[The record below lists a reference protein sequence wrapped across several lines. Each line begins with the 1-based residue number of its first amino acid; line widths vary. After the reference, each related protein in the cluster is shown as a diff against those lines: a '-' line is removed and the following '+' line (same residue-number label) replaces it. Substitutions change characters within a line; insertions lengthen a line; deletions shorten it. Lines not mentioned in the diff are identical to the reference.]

1 MSFICPYGAVICRNQ
16 HWKGNQEYNY
26 VLTSDLHTIKNMP
39 FLTKF
44 FHDSDIPL
52 KKISPSSELAT
63 KRKIGA
69 GQKHADNFAATSGES
84 GPLTM

>member
-1 MSFICPYGAVICRNQ
+1 
-16 HWKGNQEYNY
+16 
-26 VLTSDLHTIKNMP
+26 MP

-52 KKISPSSELAT
+52 KISPSSELAT

-69 GQKHADNFAATSGES
+69 GQKHADNFDATSGES

>member
-1 MSFICPYGAVICRNQ
+1 
-16 HWKGNQEYNY
+16 
-26 VLTSDLHTIKNMP
+26 MP

-69 GQKHADNFAATSGES
+69 RQKHADNFDATSGES